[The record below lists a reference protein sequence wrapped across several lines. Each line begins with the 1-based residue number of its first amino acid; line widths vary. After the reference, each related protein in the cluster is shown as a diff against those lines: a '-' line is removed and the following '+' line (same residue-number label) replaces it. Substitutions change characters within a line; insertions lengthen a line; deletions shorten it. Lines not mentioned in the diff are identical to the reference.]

1 MFTATPAFSSFSS
14 NDIEGSKRF
23 YGEIL
28 GLPYEE
34 SMGGLSLTL
43 AGGGRVYVYPKE
55 NHEPAT
61 FTVLNFEVDD
71 IDAAVDRLNANGVP
85 TKIYSDD
92 LFPSDEKG
100 IVRGGPEFGPDIA
113 WFRDPAGNVLAVLS
127 SASA

>member
-1 MFTATPAFSSFSS
+1 MFGAVPAFSSFSS

-34 SMGGLSLTL
+34 AMGGLSLTL
-43 AGGGRVYVYPKE
+43 GGGGRVFIYPKE

-71 IDAAVDRLNANGVP
+71 IDAAVDRLNANGIP

-92 LFPSDEKG
+92 EWPSDEKG

-113 WFRDPAGNVLAVLS
+113 WFRDPAGNVIAVLS
-127 SASA
+127 SAAA